1 MVQIPSGLPVTN
13 QNLAVAANSGP
24 PSWAVGAVISAIVT
38 GPTVDKLLPLRI
50 GGLDATAQTGLTLQ
64 PGTRLQLQVIANNP
78 ILTLRVLAEPKTV
91 QESPVSA
98 AMRQALPRQTGLPP
112 LLANLNWLASQNP
125 QQLPTAMRELATSA
139 QQLLTQLFRP
149 SDLAKPS
156 GLQKAVIDSG
166 IFLESKL
173 ASRTATPLS
182 FKGDL
187 KAGFLRLQQLT
198 NNNQTLQIQL
208 SATTAVKNPVRSTQ
222 LPATTALRNPAPQTQ
237 PSATTTFRRLEPQ
250 TLLQATA
257 GIKNLGL
264 QELSSMRWLA
274 TRPQAQMPP
283 QLQNLAQ
290 LSIQLLGQLS
300 STQLSSSSRNMV
312 IESSLYLEGKL
323 RGLNL
328 KTLQTS
334 SNLESILAK
343 LRPVSQLLSTPATN
357 SPSTAQPPSSSSSL
371 NTYSSATTATTAT
384 GQESALAATRP
395 AITTN
400 STAPVP
406 PQRGA
411 AVSAQPQTVADLP
424 TIANLGSQIAHL
436 RKQLEGALSR
446 IQLHQLASLPV
457 SAEAADRAWVF
468 ELPIRYNDTTQLMHI
483 SIDTDESGPHNDT
496 MQQTWTANLAFDL
509 PELGAVHARISL
521 RGDQLSTIFWAPS
534 EITTARFQSALPE
547 LDQRLCAAGFKAP
560 RVQALHGMPPGKDE
574 PSPAPEQH
582 LIDLST

>member
-24 PSWAVGAVISAIVT
+24 PKWAVGAVISAIVT

-64 PGTRLQLQVIANNP
+64 PGTRLQLRVIANNP

-173 ASRTATPLS
+173 ASLTQTPLS

-198 NNNQTLQIQL
+198 NNSQALQIQL

-222 LPATTALRNPAPQTQ
+222 PPATTDLRNPAPQIQ
-237 PSATTTFRRLEPQ
+237 PSATTTFRSLEPQ
-250 TLLQATA
+250 ALLQATA

-264 QELSSMRWLA
+264 QELSNMRWLA
-274 TRPQAQMPP
+274 TRSQAQMPP

-343 LRPVSQLLSTPATN
+343 LRPISQLLSSPATN
-357 SPSTAQPPSSSSSL
+357 SPSTAQLPSSSSSL
-371 NTYSSATTATTAT
+371 NTGSSATTATTGP
-384 GQESALAATRP
+384 GQESTLAATKP
-395 AITTN
+395 AITN
-400 STAPVP
+400 STAPVLP
-406 PQRGA
+406 HRGA

-436 RKQLEGALSR
+436 HKQLEGALSR

-534 EITTARFQSALPE
+534 EITTAHFQSALPE

-560 RVQALHGMPPGKDE
+560 RVQALHGMPPEKDG
-574 PSPAPEQH
+574 PSPVPEQH